1 MSLISEKSL
10 FAFWKLESDMIKEDG
25 AKADRLNDGTY
36 TLIRLNSL
44 SAAHGLTDR
53 ETELFHLVMQGK
65 TNLQIANDMFIS
77 EGTVKAHLHHIYQK
91 FGISSRKELFSLVE
105 KDN

>member
-1 MSLISEKSL
+1 
-10 FAFWKLESDMIKEDG
+10 MIKEDG
-25 AKADRLNDGTY
+25 AKEDRLNDGTY

-91 FGISSRKELFSLVE
+91 FGISSRKDLFSLVE